1 MNNYKSFDKVD
12 LKKLSK
18 MTSPDRAF
26 LTIYISGKNSLKS
39 FDKWVKKTRV
49 LVKVNKDELEY
60 FDENMKFVENY
71 FDKNPLKSG
80 GLCIFS
86 CWALNYFEVI
96 PITVPIPDIFWVD
109 SSPYIRPLAELQ
121 DEYENYLVVVA
132 DNKSAKIF
140 LVTASTPEDEFKIKG
155 NVKNHVRKGGWS
167 QQRYERRRDKQLLLY
182 AKEIA
187 DKLVEYDNSEKFRR
201 ILLVGSKET
210 LIEIHKVL
218 PPQILTKVVGDKAI
232 DLSKGD
238 TFINQEIFDLFVQEE
253 RHSELELWSKIKNE
267 YMKGGLGIIG
277 YEEILDA
284 VKLGKIET
292 MIVIRDLKIKGF
304 RCRSCDIL
312 MYDEVD
318 VCPECGS
325 GDLFEIDLVEELVE
339 LVKLS
344 SGETDFIDAI
354 SELQELGGIAALIRY

>member
-1 MNNYKSFDKVD
+1 
-12 LKKLSK
+12 

-26 LTIYISGKNSLKS
+26 LTIYISGKASLKS
-39 FDKWVKKTRV
+39 FEKWVKKTMV
-49 LVKVNKDELEY
+49 LVKSNKDELEY
-60 FDENMKFVENY
+60 FEENMKLVEKY

-80 GLCIFS
+80 GLCIFA
-86 CWALNYFEVI
+86 CWATNYFEVI

-140 LVTASTPEDEFKIKG
+140 LVTASTPEDEFKVKG
-155 NVKNHVRKGGWS
+155 NIKNHVRKGGWS

-187 DKLVEYDNSEKFRR
+187 DKLVEYNNSEKFRR

-210 LIEIHKVL
+210 LIEIEKVL
-218 PPQILTKVVGDKAI
+218 PPQILKKVVGDKAI
-232 DLSKGD
+232 DLSKGE
-238 TFINQEIFDLFVQEE
+238 TFINQEIFDLFVHEE
-253 RHSELELWSKIKNE
+253 RNSEMELWSKIKNE

-277 YEEILDA
+277 YEAILDA
-284 VKLGKIET
+284 AKLGKIEK
-292 MIVIRDLKIKGF
+292 MIIIRDLKMKGF
-304 RCRSCDIL
+304 RCRDCDIL

-318 VCPECGS
+318 VCAGCGS
-325 GDLFEIDLVEELVE
+325 GSLFEVDLVEEMIE

-344 SGETDFIDAI
+344 SGETDFIDSI
-354 SELQELGGIAALIRY
+354 SELDELGGIAALIRY